1 MSNHHCWDDLQPLL
15 NSDKRVQDRFDGI
28 ECFEYRT
35 GLLEQGN
42 ESSLPQLKDVATL
55 LATFLAPRRFA
66 GQELVLVGHSQG
78 GLVIQAY
85 FSLLLKSQRAKEL
98 RWIRQ
103 AIFVATPN
111 LGSIFLDRT
120 RRFTDRMLR
129 RVTGVF
135 LNPQERLLRA
145 LQPEIM
151 EIQKLIM
158 DRIVAAAP
166 ATIADDR
173 WPVPLQCFYG
183 SEDRIVLQVSA
194 QSFFS
199 PDICT
204 ALNAGHTDIVSP
216 KDENDE
222 RYVKLVDALLN
233 PIGHANVVEVDRYE
247 THLRIEPYAA
257 QQGIEVRYGTHTR
270 MVHTDNRAIL
280 TRRMT
285 VAQRNRCH
293 DICVI
298 PYLTNPS
305 GFVRPVTPELL
316 DALGAKDRTRYE
328 MEGREFNFSFTP
340 RNGHTHEVQIEI
352 LRGFE
357 QGDRRI
363 HFHLGTT
370 HYFRSMIYTLD
381 LSAYLQL
388 GFRVTQSPR
397 LHYEDTEEHRC
408 EHIWSR
414 ASYDPSVADA
424 IGIWQ
429 WELRNVRQGAIGLT
443 WEVDQ

>member
-1 MSNHHCWDDLQPLL
+1 MSDHHCWDDIRPLL
-15 NSDKRVQDRFDGI
+15 DNDRRIQDRFDGI

-35 GLLEQGN
+35 GLLERGN
-42 ESSLPQLKDVATL
+42 ESSLPQLKDVAAL
-55 LATFLAPRRFA
+55 LAAYLASPRFV

-85 FSLLLKSQRAKEL
+85 FTFLLESLQAKQL

-129 RVTGVF
+129 LATWAF

-151 EIQKLIM
+151 EIQKLMM

-166 ATIADDR
+166 ATISDER

-183 SEDRIVLQVSA
+183 SADKIVLQLSA

-204 ALNAGHTDIVSP
+204 ALDAGHMDIVRP
-216 KDENDE
+216 KSEEDE
-222 RYVKLVDALLN
+222 RYVKLVDALVN

-247 THLRIEPYAA
+247 THLRIEPYDGK
-257 QQGIEVRYGTHTR
+257 QGVSVHHGTCTR
-270 MVHTDNRAIL
+270 MVCTDNRAVL
-280 TRRMT
+280 TRRVT
-285 VAQRNRCH
+285 ISQRNRCH
-293 DICVI
+293 DMCVI
-298 PYLTNPS
+298 PYLTNS
-305 GFVRPVTPELL
+305 MGFVRPVTPELL
-316 DALGAKDRTRYE
+316 DALSAKDRTRYE
-328 MEGREFNFSFTP
+328 MQGREFNFAFTP
-340 RNGHTHEVQIEI
+340 QNGHTHEVQIEI

-357 QGDRRI
+357 QDDRRI
-363 HFHLGTT
+363 HFHLGTI
-370 HYFRSMIYTLD
+370 HYFRSMLYTLD
-381 LSAYLQL
+381 LSAYLRL
-388 GFRVTQSPR
+388 GYRVTQLPR
-397 LHYEDTEEHRC
+397 LYFEDTEEHHC
-408 EHIWSR
+408 EHIWTS
-414 ASYDPSVADA
+414 ASYDPSTVDST
-424 IGIWQ
+424 GIWQ
-429 WELRNVRQGAIGLT
+429 WELQNVRQGAIGLA
-443 WEVDQ
+443 WELDR